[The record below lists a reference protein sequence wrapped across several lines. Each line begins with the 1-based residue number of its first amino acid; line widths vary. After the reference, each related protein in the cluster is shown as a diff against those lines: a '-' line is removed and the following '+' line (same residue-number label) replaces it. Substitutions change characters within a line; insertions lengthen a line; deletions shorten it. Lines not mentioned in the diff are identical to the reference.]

1 MPSDSHLGSVS
12 WLQDFRAPNNYL
24 FSHCKLWGQG
34 AKTIASLEI
43 HLGYIDLGMG
53 MGLNTTIV
61 TICWVAPTGF
71 PCNSGQPCG
80 PDLVEKVKSLA
91 LPVLPLLSYLLVWGP
106 PNPSSTSVKTDPG
119 KKLVSHSVWQPFMD
133 CSDWHYDWFIPSD
146 LTLKPVN
153 QFFHSSLSEHH
164 FLSHLLALL
173 NPAFP
178 PHVRDKIVIYGLL
191 CARYC
196 GKQFCTVVNIGAQL
210 LKFKFWLY

>member
-80 PDLVEKVKSLA
+80 LDLVEKVKSLA
-91 LPVLPLLSYLLVWGP
+91 LPVLPLLSHLLVWGP
-106 PNPSSTSVKTDPG
+106 PNPSSTLVKTDPG
-119 KKLVSHSVWQPFMD
+119 KKLVSQFLIRFDNHLWTVLIGTMT
-133 CSDWHYDWFIPSD
+133 D
-146 LTLKPVN
+146 LFLLISLVKTVN
-153 QFFHSSLSEHH
+153 QFFHSSLIGHH
-164 FLSHLLALL
+164 F
-173 NPAFP
+173 
-178 PHVRDKIVIYGLL
+178 
-191 CARYC
+191 
-196 GKQFCTVVNIGAQL
+196 
-210 LKFKFWLY
+210 